1 MPDKVVQG
9 QGRTAGAF
17 FNALTA
23 RDRHK
28 KSRENPAFF
37 MPVKADADYSA
48 STGAASLSGRSTSST
63 SAIGAL
69 SPLRKP
75 YFRMRK

>member
-1 MPDKVVQG
+1 MPDKVVQE

-17 FNALTA
+17 INALTA

-37 MPVKADADYSA
+37 PAKADADYSA